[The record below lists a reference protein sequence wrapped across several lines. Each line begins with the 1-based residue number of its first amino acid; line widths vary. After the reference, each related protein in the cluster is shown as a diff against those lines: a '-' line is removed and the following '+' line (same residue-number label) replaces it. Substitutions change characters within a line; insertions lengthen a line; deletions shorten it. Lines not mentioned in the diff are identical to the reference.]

1 VLWLVPNWCIVLV
14 ASGAALAVGL
24 AAVYR
29 PWWRTSGVWIALA
42 ASLALAAAMSPDVAP
57 LVAQAAV
64 PGLVLAVVAWAL
76 RLFSERSTGRGLRMA
91 APSAP
96 ASSLTRLN
104 AAPPSLIVASGI
116 DEASTTTQ
124 ARNA

>member
-1 VLWLVPNWCIVLV
+1 
-14 ASGAALAVGL
+14 
-24 AAVYR
+24 
-29 PWWRTSGVWIALA
+29 
-42 ASLALAAAMSPDVAP
+42 MSPDVAP

-64 PGLVLAVVAWAL
+64 PGLVLAAVAWAL
-76 RLFSERSTGRGLRMA
+76 RLFAERSTNGGLRMA

-104 AAPPSLIVASGI
+104 AAPQSLIVASGI
-116 DEASTTTQ
+116 DEASTATQ